1 VGTVYLAH
9 LEPGLP
15 VTADRVAR
23 HSLGYADGEV
33 SDRIAQHCAGRGSPL
48 IAAVIRAGG
57 TVTVERTWPNVDRSF
72 ERALKRRKETP
83 RLCPR
88 CVGAG
93 HTGSRGLLLAEH
105 MPAAAPAPRAASASR

>member
-15 VTADRVAR
+15 VTAARVAR
-23 HSLGYADGEV
+23 HYLGYADGEV

-57 TVTVERTWPNVDRSF
+57 TVTVERAWPNVDRSF
-72 ERALKRRKETP
+72 ERTLKRRTQTP

-88 CVGAG
+88 CVGAC
-93 HTGSRGLLLAEH
+93 HTGGRGLLLAERIP
-105 MPAAAPAPRAASASR
+105 PATPALRAARASR